1 MKRLILSTIMIL
13 WAFTSVVAQK
23 YGYVDT
29 DYILKNIPE
38 YTDAQAILDDL
49 SAQWQKEIETKFA
62 EVDKLYKDYQ
72 AEAVLLPAE
81 LKNQR
86 ENEIVQKEKEVK
98 ELQKKRF
105 GKDGDLYKKRVEL
118 VQPIQE
124 KVYTAIEEI
133 AIERNYAFVFDKAS
147 GTTLLYAQNKYD
159 LSDDIL
165 DQIGSVMQTV
175 RREDRQRS
183 QYQGGSDNPNAGP
196 GERK

>member
-1 MKRLILSTIMIL
+1 MKKLILSTTLVL
-13 WAFTSVVAQK
+13 WALTSAIAQK

-38 YTDAQAILDDL
+38 YTDAQAVLDDL
-49 SAQWQKEIETKFA
+49 AAQWQKEIEGKFA
-62 EVDKLYKDYQ
+62 EIDRLYQDYQ
-72 AEAVLLPAE
+72 AEAVLLPAD

-98 ELQKKRF
+98 DLQKKRF

-133 AIERNYAFVFDKAS
+133 AVERNYAFVFDKAS
-147 GTTLLYAQNKYD
+147 GTTLLYAQNRYD

-183 QYQGGSDNPNAGP
+183 PYQGGSDDPTQ